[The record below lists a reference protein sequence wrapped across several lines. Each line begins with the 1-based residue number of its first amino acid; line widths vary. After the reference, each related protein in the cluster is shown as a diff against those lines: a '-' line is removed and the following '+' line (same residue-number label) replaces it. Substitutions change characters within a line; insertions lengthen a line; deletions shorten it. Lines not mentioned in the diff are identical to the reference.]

1 MAYLKAAVSRSDLS
15 FTKPGPTFRLFPPVG
30 NCTSPSSMLHCH
42 VGCRM
47 SVDVPFNSDD
57 WGPALEQ
64 IWRLLGSV
72 EQVNERV
79 SSSKGHR
86 SALRSLAALAQSK
99 SAISKS
105 SELKKKQQKKGAV
118 DAKDMTRLDL
128 PFCEHLQSRKVFEAK
143 LFYRRCRG
151 QGSNI
156 KDVFFILKVK
166 LNRKKNNGS
175 FCQGLYPVA
184 CAPTVMHTHG
194 PCI

>member
-1 MAYLKAAVSRSDLS
+1 M
-15 FTKPGPTFRLFPPVG
+15 
-30 NCTSPSSMLHCH
+30 
-42 VGCRM
+42 
-47 SVDVPFNSDD
+47 
-57 WGPALEQ
+57 
-64 IWRLLGSV
+64 

-105 SELKKKQQKKGAV
+105 SGLKKKTTKKGTV

-156 KDVFFILKVK
+156 KDVGFFKLKVK
-166 LNRKKNNGS
+166 LNRKKKRFLLSRFVSG
-175 FCQGLYPVA
+175 GLCTNSDVYSWTLHLIKQNPIAPSPHHPTTFFYPRA
-184 CAPTVMHTHG
+184 SIIISNML
-194 PCI
+194 

>member
-15 FTKPGPTFRLFPPVG
+15 FTKPGPTFRLFSPRRELHFTEQHATLSRRMPDVG
-30 NCTSPSSMLHCH
+30 
-42 VGCRM
+42 GC
-47 SVDVPFNSDD
+47 SF
-57 WGPALEQ
+57 Q
-64 IWRLLGSV
+64 FWRLRAGSGANLEAAWSV

-105 SELKKKQQKKGAV
+105 SGLKKKTTKKGTV

-143 LFYRRCRG
+143 LFYRRCRARDQTLKMWG
-151 QGSNI
+151 
-156 KDVFFILKVK
+156 FF
-166 LNRKKNNGS
+166 N
-175 FCQGLYPVA
+175 
-184 CAPTVMHTHG
+184 
-194 PCI
+194 